1 MYREIA
7 RCRIC
12 ENTELVPVL
21 DLGNQ
26 ALTGIFPKD
35 KRQEV
40 ERMPLQ
46 LVKCHGENHCGL
58 LQLRHTGHLSRM
70 YGGNYGY
77 RSGLNHSMVQ
87 HLQRKVRSILDRIP
101 VSSGDLVID
110 VGSNDGTTLQA
121 FPRDLQLVGIDPT
134 GKKFAS
140 YYPAHI
146 GLIPD
151 FFSARTVRDRFG
163 AKKARIVTSFSMFY
177 DLEDPTSFMR
187 DVHDILADD
196 GIWIFEQSYMPAMLE
211 HNSYDTVCH
220 EHLEYYALRQIQWMA
235 QRVGFRVLDVEFNDV
250 NGGSFSITIAK
261 EGSSFPA
268 NEGNVSSALSREE
281 ELGLQTLAPYRT
293 FEKSVS
299 EHRLTLNNLLR
310 AINQSGKKVL
320 GYGASTK
327 GNVILQY
334 CNLTGQD
341 LSCIAEVNEDKFGAF
356 TPGTLIPIVSETDAK
371 RMGPDF
377 FLVLPWHFR
386 EAILSREAQYR
397 RAGGKFV
404 FPMPSVSVV

>member
-1 MYREIA
+1 
-7 RCRIC
+7 
-12 ENTELVPVL
+12 
-21 DLGNQ
+21 
-26 ALTGIFPKD
+26 
-35 KRQEV
+35 
-40 ERMPLQ
+40 
-46 LVKCHGENHCGL
+46 
-58 LQLRHTGHLSRM
+58 
-70 YGGNYGY
+70 
-77 RSGLNHSMVQ
+77 
-87 HLQRKVRSILDRIP
+87 
-101 VSSGDLVID
+101 
-110 VGSNDGTTLQA
+110 
-121 FPRDLQLVGIDPT
+121 
-134 GKKFAS
+134 
-140 YYPAHI
+140 
-146 GLIPD
+146 
-151 FFSARTVRDRFG
+151 
-163 AKKARIVTSFSMFY
+163 
-177 DLEDPTSFMR
+177 MR

-281 ELGLQTLAPYRT
+281 ELGLQTLAPYRA

-310 AINQSGKKVL
+310 AINHSGKKVL